1 MILQKNKIKNCLKK
15 KNMEQPSDLNDIT
28 VPVSICKLVDK
39 CYDSI
44 NVIKIVM
51 NIANICPVME
61 LSKIIILVN
70 KYINIR
76 NQNFYQI
83 FKSSIHLYLVVKH
96 TIFFIV

>member
-1 MILQKNKIKNCLKK
+1 MILQKKKLKTVKK

-61 LSKIIILVN
+61 LSKIIILIN
-70 KYINIR
+70 KYINIK
-76 NQNFYQI
+76 NKNFYQI

>member
-1 MILQKNKIKNCLKK
+1 
-15 KNMEQPSDLNDIT
+15 MEQPSDLNDIT

-61 LSKIIILVN
+61 LSKIIIL
-70 KYINIR
+70 IN
-76 NQNFYQI
+76 
-83 FKSSIHLYLVVKH
+83 
-96 TIFFIV
+96 